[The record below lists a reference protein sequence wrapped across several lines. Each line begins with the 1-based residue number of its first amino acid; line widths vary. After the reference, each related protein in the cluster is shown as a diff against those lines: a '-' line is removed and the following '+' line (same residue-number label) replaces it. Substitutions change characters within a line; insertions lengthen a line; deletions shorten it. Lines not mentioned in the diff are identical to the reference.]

1 MSLKKLLVSAVA
13 AACAASL
20 LIPAAYAHG
29 GCHGRRNTQPTTPY
43 RCAVCTVEGCTQ
55 TGRHYHDG
63 VLYCGHNH
71 TSGWCDGTC
80 VSLCPVEGCTQTGR
94 HYHDGVLYCGHDHAS
109 GWCDGT
115 CCGTVR
121 SSGSY
126 WGGGHHGWHH

>member
-63 VLYCGHNH
+63 VLYCGH
-71 TSGWCDGTC
+71 
-80 VSLCPVEGCTQTGR
+80 
-94 HYHDGVLYCGHDHAS
+94 DHAS